1 MEVSEDDLDG
11 FAGVA
16 DDVDAGAGGWMP
28 AIWSASVNCL
38 QHP

>member
-16 DDVDAGAGGWMP
+16 DDVDAGAGGGG
-28 AIWSASVNCL
+28 CRRYGL
-38 QHP
+38 HL